1 MERDAGCFAC
11 GRAGIIGTLDCA
23 SELNSAMVAT
33 AKPLIEPNAQNQY
46 QVSSEDLPL
55 CCPMP
60 QACVECRKI
69 GLQLLPGTQEA
80 RERLLQRR
88 SGVHLCGGGGGIAAG
103 DVRIESGDEALQRW
117 QEYF

>member
-1 MERDAGCFAC
+1 MERDAGRSAS
-11 GRAGIIGTLDCA
+11 GRAGIIGSLSCA

-60 QACVECRKI
+60 QMYLWNSHPRVYLAVEETGWAKCPYC
-69 GLQLLPGTQEA
+69 GAEYTL
-80 RERLLQRR
+80 RR
-88 SGVHLCGGGGGIAAG
+88 
-103 DVRIESGDEALQRW
+103 
-117 QEYF
+117 